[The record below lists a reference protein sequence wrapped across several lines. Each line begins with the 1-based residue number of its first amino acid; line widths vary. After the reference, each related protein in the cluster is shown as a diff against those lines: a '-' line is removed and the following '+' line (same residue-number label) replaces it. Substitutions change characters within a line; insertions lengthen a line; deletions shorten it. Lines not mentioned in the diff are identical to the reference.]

1 MTNRYKEAAGMRRRK
16 RIRINTGLIV
26 PVTGAVMMMAMFL
39 VNGAFSFRGV
49 GGFESY
55 GEPIFKDEVFTEDVQ
70 EEGSENTASKLFY
83 RTYQVKAG
91 DIISKIAEEYNVSQD
106 TILSVNDIHSS
117 RRIQIG
123 QYLKIPS
130 IEGVL
135 YTVQK
140 DGETFASIAEKY
152 DVNEEECAAVNAHK
166 ASLKA
171 GETVFVP
178 GGALDSMTLRE
189 INGDLFRKPLHASY
203 YLSSPYG
210 WRNSPFSGRRSF
222 HSGIDMAAPTGT
234 AIYAALPGQVTFTG
248 YNSIY
253 GNYVIITHHSGYKTL
268 YGHMSSISVQ
278 RGSFV
283 DCSTRIGRVGSTG
296 MSTGSHLHFTI
307 FRWGKTVNPL
317 SYITN

>member
-1 MTNRYKEAAGMRRRK
+1 MTRRYKEAIGMRRR
-16 RIRINTGLIV
+16 RRGRLHIGLIA
-26 PVTGAVMMMAMFL
+26 PITGAAMMMAVF
-39 VNGAFSFRGV
+39 VINGAFNLRGV

-55 GEPIFKDEVFTEDVQ
+55 GEPLFKDEVFSEDVKEAEST
-70 EEGSENTASKLFY
+70 EEESKLFY
-83 RTYQVKAG
+83 RTYQVRAG

-135 YTVQK
+135 YTVKK
-140 DGETFASIAEKY
+140 DGETFASISEKY
-152 DVNEEECAAVNAHK
+152 NVSEAECAAVNAHK

-178 GGALDSMTLRE
+178 GGELDAMTLRE
-189 INGDLFRKPLHASY
+189 INGDLFRRPLHASY
-203 YLSSPYG
+203 YLSSGYG
-210 WRNSPFSGRRSF
+210 WRNSPFTGRRSF
-222 HSGIDMAAPTGT
+222 HSGIDMAAPSGT
-234 AIYAALPGQVTFTG
+234 AIYAALPGKVTFTG

-268 YGHMSSISVQ
+268 YGHMSTITV
-278 RGSFV
+278 RNGSFV
-283 DCSTRIGRVGSTG
+283 DCSTRIGKVGNTG